1 MEFLVLSNCR
11 PGSGWDTYASSLMAV
26 KSSSFSIKLLNLFD
40 SHRSG
45 ACPCNDVFRPRTIDI
60 LGRNLNPSYLEVVGR
75 VLPSIYFHDLIR
87 SIKSERSNGLV
98 LHYSYHLLPILGK
111 PSNDIVTIHD
121 LTVVSKL
128 HESSG
133 LKRLY
138 AQSLMRKYSS
148 FKNIITVSRH
158 TKELLEGI
166 GFNGSIEAIYPPA
179 SPGFYPVVDKSSLR
193 EDLGLPQD
201 KFLVLSVGND
211 RPWKNLE
218 RAFKSVETLGSDYMF
233 VRVGR
238 GVRNE
243 RVFLNVDQKKLNM
256 LYNASDVLLF
266 PSLEEGFGFP
276 LVEAFSVGLPTVVS
290 DIDIFR
296 EIGDGAS
303 IFVNPCDISSISE
316 GIVTAIYD
324 SKSLR
329 NRSLAKSRN
338 FTVDRF
344 NKNMESYYKSIL

>member
-1 MEFLVLSNCR
+1 M
-11 PGSGWDTYASSLMAV
+11 
-26 KSSSFSIKLLNLFD
+26 
-40 SHRSG
+40 
-45 ACPCNDVFRPRTIDI
+45 
-60 LGRNLNPSYLEVVGR
+60 
-75 VLPSIYFHDLIR
+75 
-87 SIKSERSNGLV
+87 
-98 LHYSYHLLPILGK
+98 LGK
-111 PSNDIVTIHD
+111 
-121 LTVVSKL
+121 
-128 HESSG
+128 
-133 LKRLY
+133 
-138 AQSLMRKYSS
+138 
-148 FKNIITVSRH
+148 
-158 TKELLEGI
+158 
-166 GFNGSIEAIYPPA
+166 
-179 SPGFYPVVDKSSLR
+179 
-193 EDLGLPQD
+193 
-201 KFLVLSVGND
+201 
-211 RPWKNLE
+211 
-218 RAFKSVETLGSDYMF
+218 TLGSDYMF